1 MLLLQVKR
9 ATKFLNILFEHAPEP
24 VVVVITH
31 SGFAR
36 SLLLAVQREP
46 YRPQNAELIPV
57 LVEKTRKRGVS
68 GAGDDAGDDDSWVEA
83 VLDQHAELLAVDD
96 KGAADNKQQ
105 QQKVH
110 GKQQSPCV
118 IRRFLQ
124 WAMQRL
130 QQARQ

>member
-1 MLLLQVKR
+1 VQVKR

-57 LVEKTRKRGVS
+57 LLEKTSKRGDS
-68 GAGDDAGDDDSWVEA
+68 SAGDNAGDDDSWVEA
-83 VLDQHAELLAVDD
+83 VLDQHAELLAGDD
-96 KGAADNKQQ
+96 KGSADSKQQ
-105 QQKVH
+105 RQEVH
-110 GKQQSPCV
+110 GKQHSPCV
-118 IRRFLQ
+118 IRRFLK

-130 QQARQ
+130 QQVRQ